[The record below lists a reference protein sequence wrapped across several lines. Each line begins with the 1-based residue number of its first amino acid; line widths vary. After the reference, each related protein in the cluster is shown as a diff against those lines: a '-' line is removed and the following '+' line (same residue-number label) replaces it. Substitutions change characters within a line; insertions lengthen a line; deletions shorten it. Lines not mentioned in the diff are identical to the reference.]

1 MGFLFGGGGAGSQVA
16 RLSGVQVQENGYGNV
31 IKIVYGTHKTTP
43 ILIWANGFFS
53 QKVDSGGG
61 KGGGGKSGGASYRYY
76 SDVILAV
83 CEGTILDFGRL
94 WRDKEKYETYSKKFE
109 FKRLGLANQLVW
121 DRLTSKY
128 PLDQQLTYR
137 GIAYVAHAKY
147 QLRDGA
153 VMGNHSIEVK
163 GIGVSATPGQQNTE
177 DAHIQT
183 IINDFITNPRY
194 GAVSADSYNFTIE
207 SAQMHDYCRAR
218 GLLISP
224 VLAEQKE
231 ASAYLEEWLV
241 IANAAMVWSEGV
253 LKLLPYADTAYSN
266 SFGTYTPETTIRA
279 HFDSTNIGTLI
290 KPIRKNPTDC
300 FNSVKIDCTNRGQDY
315 AKHTQ
320 EVKDDTSI
328 RLDGNRPAPKVTM
341 EAITTPR
348 VANIVG
354 RTQLH
359 RGLYIRNSYQ
369 IDCFCDNGNDL
380 LEPLDF
386 VTITEPDIGLINLRC
401 RIVSIDDTMLDG
413 SDGANMSILVEEATT
428 GAYNG

>member
-1 MGFLFGGGGAGSQVA
+1 MGFLFGAGGAGSQVA
-16 RLSGVQVQENGYGNV
+16 RLSGIQVQETGYGNV
-31 IKIVYGTHKTTP
+31 IKIVYGTNKTTAM
-43 ILIWANGFFS
+43 LIWADGFFS
-53 QKVDSGGG
+53 EKVDSGGG

-76 SDVILAV
+76 SDIILAV
-83 CEGTILDFGRL
+83 CEGTILDFGTV
-94 WRDKEKYETYSKKFE
+94 WRDKQSFQYNDKGFTTHRTGS
-109 FKRLGLANQLVW
+109 ATQDVW
-121 DRLTSKY
+121 PYLTSKY
-128 PLDQQLTYR
+128 PLAALNYR
-137 GIAYVAHAKY
+137 GIAYVAATKY
-147 QLRDGA
+147 RLRDGA
-153 VMGNHSIEVK
+153 VMGNHSMQVK
-163 GIGVSATPGQQNTE
+163 GIGVSPTPGQQNTL

-194 GAVSADSYNFTIE
+194 GAVSADSYSFTIE
-207 SAQMHDYCRAR
+207 SAQMHAYCSAR
-218 GLLISP
+218 SLLISP

-253 LKLLPYADTAYSN
+253 LKLLPYADSAYSS
-266 SFGTYTPETTIRA
+266 SFGTYTPEKTIRA

-290 KPIRKNPTDC
+290 KPIRKNPADC

-341 EAITTPR
+341 ESITTPR

-386 VTITEPDIGLINLRC
+386 VTITEPDIGLNSLRC

-413 SDGANMSILVEEATT
+413 SDGANMSILVEEATA